1 MDKKNFKDRMMLPM
15 KYWPTIIL
23 YTVMSHPVL
32 ARDLE
37 SIANNLTTKTSKIAG
52 MLVPIGFAIAAA
64 FMAFGSPRGAQY
76 MSSTLLA
83 AVVVLG
89 GGSIFNWLK
98 GIVG

>member
-1 MDKKNFKDRMMLPM
+1 MNKAKIKERIMLPL
-15 KYWPTIIL
+15 KYWPTIFL
-23 YTVMSHPVL
+23 YTVMSHPAI

-52 MLVPIGFAIAAA
+52 SLIPIGFAIAGA
-64 FMAFGSPRGAQY
+64 FMVFGSPRGSQY
-76 MSSTLLA
+76 ISSTLLA

>member
-1 MDKKNFKDRMMLPM
+1 MDKQKLKDRIKLLF
-15 KYWPTIIL
+15 KYWPTMIL
-23 YTVMSHPVL
+23 YTVMSHPVV

-37 SIANNLTTKTSKIAG
+37 SIANNLTSKTSKIAG
-52 MLVPIGFAIAAA
+52 SLVPIGFAIAAA

-83 AVVVLG
+83 AVVGLG
-89 GGSIFNWLK
+89 GSSIFTWLK